1 MALSR
6 DRVRRLW
13 GAIAARGGSLALGLG
28 LLLVNLALVNYLA
41 ARHYQRTDWTATK
54 THSLSAKTVDLL
66 RGLTRPVQ
74 VTLFMAASHRLE
86 PSLYPETRE
95 LLRRLASRSRMI
107 RLELVDMDLDP
118 TRAQL
123 LAKRFDVRAAELR
136 EGGVALQVGQRTT
149 FVPVAAM
156 ATHATRG
163 GRRLLAFKGEAA
175 LLAALLAVTA
185 RDRPV
190 LCFTRDHGEAPA
202 DSYAEAG
209 YGYIVDELRRDG
221 FTVKVVG
228 TEELLAGPRGC
239 RVLAI
244 GGPQTGFAQ
253 PELDA
258 LDRFLRQGGRLLVL
272 LGPVLDRKATRQR
285 RIGLEG
291 LLASWGIQ
299 VLDNI
304 VVDRLAVPGE
314 RPLMTWATRDGYS
327 AAHPVSRAL
336 QGLITVW
343 PLVREVRPGSPRY
356 RGVRTTALVR
366 TSADGWAETDL
377 ASLRGDRP
385 VRLDPSVDTPGP
397 VSVAVAA
404 DLPARGARLVVFG
417 TERGVLNRRQGRATI
432 RDYNRDLVLAAA
444 AWLAGADRRV
454 AVGPRIPERV
464 ELALDARQI
473 GRVFL
478 MCVVGLPSIGLLCGL
493 VVWRR
498 RRR

>member
-6 DRVRRLW
+6 AALRRLW
-13 GAIAARGGSLALGLG
+13 GAVAARGGSLALGLV
-28 LLLVNLALVNYLA
+28 LLLINLALVNYLA
-41 ARHYQRTDWTATK
+41 ARHHLRTDWTSTK

-66 RGLTRPVQ
+66 QGLTRPVR
-74 VTLFMAASHRLE
+74 VTLFMVTPHRME
-86 PSLYPETRE
+86 PSLYPEIRE
-95 LLRRLASRSRMI
+95 LLRRFSGRSRMI
-107 RLELVDMDLDP
+107 RLEQVDLDLDP

-136 EGGVALQVGQRTT
+136 EGGVALQAGNRTT

-156 ATHATRG
+156 ATYAMRG
-163 GRRLLAFKGEAA
+163 GRRVAAFRGEAA
-175 LLAALLAVTA
+175 LLEALLAVTT
-185 RDRPV
+185 RQRPV

-202 DSYAEAG
+202 ESYVEAG
-209 YGYIVDELRRDG
+209 YGYIADELKRDG
-221 FTVKVVG
+221 FVVKVVG
-228 TEELLAGPRGC
+228 TEELLAGSRGC
-239 RVLAI
+239 RVLVI

-314 RPLMTWATRDGYS
+314 QPLLTWATRDGY
-327 AAHPVSRAL
+327 AGGHPVSRAL
-336 QGLITVW
+336 QGLVTVW
-343 PLVREVRPGSPRY
+343 PLVREVRPGRPQY
-356 RGVRTTALVR
+356 PGVRTTALVR

-385 VRLDPSVDTPGP
+385 LRLDPSVDTPGP

-404 DLPARGARLVVFG
+404 ELPARGSRLVVLG

-432 RDYNRDLVLAAA
+432 RDYNRDLMLAAA
-444 AWLAGADRRV
+444 SWLAGAERQV

-464 ELALDARQI
+464 EVALDARQI

-478 MCVVGLPSIGLLCGL
+478 MCVVGLPTIGLLCGL